1 MKNPG
6 LMCLISAVVTLWLI
20 YDMATASEG
29 ISQTLAAMKYI
40 LIALLAGVTIFL
52 GVQWLSKR
60 DLAPA

>member
-20 YDMATASEG
+20 YDLATASEG
-29 ISQTLAAMKYI
+29 MSQTLAAMKYI
-40 LIALLAGVTIFL
+40 LITLLAVVTIYL

-60 DLAPA
+60 SV